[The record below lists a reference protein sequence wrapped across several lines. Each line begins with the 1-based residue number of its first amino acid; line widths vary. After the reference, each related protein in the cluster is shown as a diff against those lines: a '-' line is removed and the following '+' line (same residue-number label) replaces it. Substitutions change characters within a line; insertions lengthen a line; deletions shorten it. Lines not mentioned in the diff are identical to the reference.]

1 MHSLTKKQ
9 FIMGLFDKLNQ
20 AKNNKMKENLEAGQK
35 FLEENAK
42 RPEVT
47 TLESGLQYEIIT
59 EGSGKKPN
67 ATDTVTCHYHGMLI
81 DGRVF
86 DSSVQR
92 GQPASFPLNRVIT
105 GWTEALQ
112 LMPVGSKWRL
122 YLPPH
127 LAYGEQQAGAL
138 ITPNSTLIFEVE
150 LLGI

>member
-1 MHSLTKKQ
+1 
-9 FIMGLFDKLNQ
+9 MGLFDKLNQ

-138 ITPNSTLIFEVE
+138 IMPNSTLIFEVE